1 MVALSHAAAPE
12 WGHHSQSYSG
22 KPSEFRDLRHSS
34 YAAAAIPSN
43 FVWFSHTEFPRCQA
57 TPSSTRPCLKAAGKK
72 KDVSTEL
79 CP

>member
-34 YAAAAIPSN
+34 YAARRSDRQIPWN
-43 FVWFSHTEFPRCQA
+43 GWQRTPNQQFERPEFSQLFP
-57 TPSSTRPCLKAAGKK
+57 
-72 KDVSTEL
+72 E
-79 CP
+79 